1 MAAVWRASCNRA
13 SRTPGFLQKRLPVV
27 LIATRVDRLA
37 VGLGEHPIAL
47 VPFTSRVFLFTVL
60 DLAVL
65 RDEREQF
72 VRQGDLTA
80 SGSRFEIRLDQA
92 AVASLWAPSG
102 MTCAVGRARG
112 WACALVLFAIRLAR
126 FCLVITGTACMRV
139 VAPMLPRPP
148 LQRLADSQCLGLS
161 IETRPFE
168 AERFALPDAERQ
180 SNDEPDTI
188 SLRQSQTQQRSIS
201 SASNGSISS
210 SSTRGGLARS
220 AGFRVMRRRLNA
232 SPNAVRAVRCT

>member
-1 MAAVWRASCNRA
+1 
-13 SRTPGFLQKRLPVV
+13 
-27 LIATRVDRLA
+27 
-37 VGLGEHPIAL
+37 
-47 VPFTSRVFLFTVL
+47 VPFTSGVFPFTVL

-102 MTCAVGRARG
+102 MTCTVGRARG

-126 FCLVITGTACMRV
+126 FCLVITGTARMRV

-148 LQRLADSQCLGLS
+148 LQRLADSQCLGHS

-188 SLRQSQTQQRSIS
+188 SLCQSQTQQPVNFLCLEWLNFFFVNSRWLGEVSGIS
-201 SASNGSISS
+201 SDAATLKCFTGQS
-210 SSTRGGLARS
+210 
-220 AGFRVMRRRLNA
+220 
-232 SPNAVRAVRCT
+232 